1 MNKYEII
8 KDIGGG
14 TFGTVYE
21 GINKQTN
28 QKVAIKKLKQKIDSW
43 EDCMNQNE
51 VYFLRKLVHPNIIK
65 LIEVIREQNSDISF
79 VFEYCDGNLYEYLS
93 NHRKR
98 KKIISEEKI
107 QNIIYNITSGLAFM
121 HSQNVMHRDLKPE
134 NILISLDNINMDNN
148 AIKIADFGTAKE
160 VPKYKNDSLTDY
172 ICTRWYRA
180 PECVLKSKNYDE
192 KIDIWALGCIMAE
205 LYNLKPLFPG
215 QSAFDQIN
223 KIVYVLGTP
232 SYEDWP
238 EGYRLM
244 QDLNMKFPENIKKNF
259 RNHFYD
265 ICEEAVNFLEFIFQY
280 DPNKRPS
287 AKELLNHPY
296 LKNKLNLSKIR
307 MNSYSSQSRKDNY
320 IPIKE
325 RMFSNSSINN
335 QAPFNYNK
343 MFLNENHDR
352 NNNNNQISSPTFFI
366 PQVKNK
372 SINII
377 PSRFDE
383 EDSFFNKKPCG
394 RSKSSMIEQRK
405 YNNINDNN
413 TFNIMRDT
421 KSRNNNYK
429 FSDIG
434 NENKELDEI
443 NKLLD
448 KNIFDMQNKYD
459 NIYSNRSKNGY
470 MPFKNDYNTN
480 NAFSSIAKNDIV
492 QNNQFLFNRY
502 IDKRKETIN
511 NMDNFHNIAP
521 KIKRY
526 TSNGNNYM
534 FNDNKNIGINAN
546 PIDKYRSFF
555 ATRYNL

>member
-1 MNKYEII
+1 
-8 KDIGGG
+8 
-14 TFGTVYE
+14 
-21 GINKQTN
+21 
-28 QKVAIKKLKQKIDSW
+28 
-43 EDCMNQNE
+43 
-51 VYFLRKLVHPNIIK
+51 
-65 LIEVIREQNSDISF
+65 
-79 VFEYCDGNLYEYLS
+79 
-93 NHRKR
+93 
-98 KKIISEEKI
+98 
-107 QNIIYNITSGLAFM
+107 
-121 HSQNVMHRDLKPE
+121 MHRDLKPE

-244 QDLNMKFPENIKKNF
+244 QDLNMKFPENVKKNF
-259 RNHFYD
+259 RNNFYE
-265 ICEEAVNFLEFIFQY
+265 ICDEAVDFLEFIFQY
-280 DPNKRPS
+280 NPMKRPS

-307 MNSYSSQSRKDNY
+307 MNSYSSQSSKNNY
-320 IPIKE
+320 VPIKE
-325 RMFSNSSINN
+325 RLFSNSSINT
-335 QAPFNYNK
+335 QAPYNYNK
-343 MFLNENHDR
+343 MFLNENNDR

-394 RSKSSMIEQRK
+394 RSKSSVIEQRK
-405 YNNINDNN
+405 YNNINENN
-413 TFNIMRDT
+413 NFNIIRDA
-421 KSRNNNYK
+421 KPRNNNFN

-448 KNIFDMQNKYD
+448 RNILDMQNKYD
-459 NIYSNRSKNGY
+459 GIYNNRSKNVY
-470 MPFKNDYNTN
+470 MPFKNDYNTNN

-511 NMDNFHNIAP
+511 NMDHFHNIAP

-526 TSNGNNYM
+526 TSNRNNYM
-534 FNDNKNIGINAN
+534 FNENKNIGINAN